1 MNSRPKILEWRTRAE
16 CAFGIRT
23 LMSWGGSIIAS
34 HMGSVEFQGPYTI
47 PRECLWRWV
56 VVRLFRWLIY
66 YSWGVDS
73 GRFMLKAF
81 WIIFMKN
88 RPVTE
93 LQPERFVGVLLPYWR
108 GLLSNDI
115 GAAYAGSHVLVRSS
129 VIVKITQG
137 VVVVVV
143 VKESEQFPSNLCKWH
158 ELDKTLCTRE
168 RTTRNGIPVRL
179 ICINLW

>member
-1 MNSRPKILEWRTRAE
+1 
-16 CAFGIRT
+16 
-23 LMSWGGSIIAS
+23 
-34 HMGSVEFQGPYTI
+34 
-47 PRECLWRWV
+47 
-56 VVRLFRWLIY
+56 
-66 YSWGVDS
+66 
-73 GRFMLKAF
+73 
-81 WIIFMKN
+81 MKN

-143 VKESEQFPSNLCKWH
+143 VKELEQFPSNLCK
-158 ELDKTLCTRE
+158 
-168 RTTRNGIPVRL
+168 
-179 ICINLW
+179 